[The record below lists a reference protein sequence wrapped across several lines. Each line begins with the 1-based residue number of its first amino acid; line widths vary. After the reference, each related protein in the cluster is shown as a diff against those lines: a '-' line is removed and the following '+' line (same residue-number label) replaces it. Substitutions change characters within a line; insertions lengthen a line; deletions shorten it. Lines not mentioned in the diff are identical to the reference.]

1 MDAGDIYLYTLGII
15 CILLGLTANE
25 DYMINFVFIGIGLM
39 FGPFVYYLFFSPFVH

>member
-25 DYMINFVFIGIGLM
+25 DYMRDFIFVGIGLM
-39 FGPFVYYLFFSPFVH
+39 FVPFVYYLFFSPFVH